1 MSEQNPK
8 HITKGL
14 SDLLITDVFLK
25 HGVEQKQ
32 RNLSPEQKEQVRNL
46 VQDLQA
52 QVEQYLQKT
61 SETKPVITHSNNV
74 PASASTD
81 PAVAEQTES
90 KRPHRRLSLP
100 KKKQDNN

>member
-8 HITKGL
+8 HISKGL

-25 HGVEQKQ
+25 HGVEQKK

-61 SETKPVITHSNNV
+61 VETKPVITPINHV
-74 PASASTD
+74 PASAPTSEETQ
-81 PAVAEQTES
+81 PT
-90 KRPHRRLSLP
+90 RPRRRLSL
-100 KKKQDNN
+100 KKKEHDARDN

>member
-8 HITKGL
+8 HISKGL

-25 HGVEQKQ
+25 HGVEQKK
-32 RNLSPEQKEQVRNL
+32 RNLTPEQKEQVRNL

-61 SETKPVITHSNNV
+61 QETKPIIT
-74 PASASTD
+74 PANSAPS
-81 PAVAEQTES
+81 PEKTEPE
-90 KRPHRRLSLP
+90 RQRRRLALP
-100 KKKQDNN
+100 KKQDGKARDN